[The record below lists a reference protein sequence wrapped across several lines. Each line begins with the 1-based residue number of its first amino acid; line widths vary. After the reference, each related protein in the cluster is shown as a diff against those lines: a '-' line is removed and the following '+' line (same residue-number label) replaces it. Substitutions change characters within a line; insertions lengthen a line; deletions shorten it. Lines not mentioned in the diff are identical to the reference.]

1 MLDSMSELL
10 AKIHLGEDSLL
21 ELKSMR
27 FRGDKKID
35 LNREKIADEIA
46 AFANT
51 NEGVIIFG
59 VDDNTRAI
67 EGIPIDKLD
76 IAEEF
81 IRGIC
86 HDAIDPPVFVR
97 IIRLELPDTL
107 GNLKPVLKVE
117 IPRSLFVHKSPGGYF
132 RRIGSSK
139 RELNPESL
147 ARLFQ
152 QRSQTRIIRFDE
164 QPVPGTSP
172 DILEENLWQR
182 FVGISI
188 DDPGVFLEKIRI
200 ITQDEAGS
208 FRVTVGGLLMCCP
221 HPEEYLPNAIIEAV
235 RYKGST
241 RDSNY
246 QIDAAQIKGPLDHQ
260 ISLALAFVMKNMQVA
275 ARKDPGRIEIP
286 QYNLRAVFEAVVNAV
301 AHRDYSLHGSKIR
314 LFMFDDRLEI
324 FSPGAIPNTM
334 TIESLPLRQS
344 TRNELIASLLA
355 RCPSIPG
362 TPGEHRQ
369 FIMEKRGEGVP
380 VIIKESL
387 ELSGKKPVFSLIDEI
402 ELLLTIFAAKPQ
414 IIKND

>member
-1 MLDSMSELL
+1 MLDSISELL

-35 LNREKIADEIA
+35 LSREKIADEIA

-51 NEGVIIFG
+51 NDGVIVFG
-59 VDDNTRAI
+59 VDDATRSI

-86 HDAIDPPVFVR
+86 HDAVAPPVFVR

-107 GNLKPVLKVE
+107 GNMKPVLKVE

-152 QRSQTRIIRFDE
+152 QRSQTRLIRFDE
-164 QPVPGTSP
+164 QPVPGTTP
-172 DILEENLWQR
+172 DILEENLWKR
-182 FVGISI
+182 FVSISI
-188 DDPGVFLEKIRI
+188 DEPGVFLEKIRI
-200 ITQDEAGS
+200 ITRDEVG
-208 FRVTVGGLLMCCP
+208 FLRVTVGGLLMCSP
-221 HPEEYLPNAIIEAV
+221 HPEEFLPNAIIDAV
-235 RYKGST
+235 RYKGTS

-246 QIDAAQIKGPLDHQ
+246 QIDAAQIKGPLDRQ
-260 ISLALAFVMKNMQVA
+260 ISLALAFVEKNMQVA

-286 QYNLRAVFEAVVNAV
+286 QYNVRAVFEAVVNAV

-324 FSPGAIPNTM
+324 YSPGSIPNTM

-344 TRNELIASLLA
+344 TRNELIASMLA
-355 RCPSIPG
+355 RCPNTPG
-362 TPGEHRQ
+362 KPGEHRQ

-387 ELSGKKPVFSLIDEI
+387 ALSGRKPDYRLIDEI
-402 ELLLTIFAAKPQ
+402 ELLLTIYAAKP
-414 IIKND
+414 